1 MTEQE
6 RLAKDNA
13 LRNLASRMVF
23 TEAESI
29 EYQIQRM
36 AFKLN
41 KPVEEIKDLAII
53 KLRMREML
61 NDDVSKNTDKANASE
76 QAPEEAVTE
85 D

>member
-6 RLAKDNA
+6 RLLKDKD
-13 LRNLASRMVF
+13 LRNWAAQRDSS
-23 TEAESI
+23 EEDKI
-29 EYQIQRM
+29 EYMIQRM

-61 NDDVSKNTDKANASE
+61 NNDVSKNTDKANASE